1 MRLKLFEL
9 FATLSLDTKDFDKGV
24 KNAAKQGE
32 SLGATLQKKVG
43 AGTIA
48 MGNLI
53 AGAVQKVGDA
63 AWQMGKRAWSGVAE
77 LEQNLGGSEAVWG
90 EWADEIQATASH
102 AFSAMGLS
110 MSDYLAEANKMG
122 SLLKGSGYT
131 TAEAYQLTTDVMQ
144 RASDVASIM
153 GIDVASAMQAV
164 EGAAKGN
171 FTMMDNL
178 GVAINDTTLAN
189 YALEKGITKSTR
201 SMTTQEK
208 TALAFQLFMEK
219 TADYAG
225 NYAEENDTLA
235 GSFTTLSAAFDNF
248 LAGKGTVDEFV
259 DAVENAARVGLKT
272 LGEMVPRLA
281 TSIGIALQKAWPKAK
296 ALLAEW
302 AQIGFDKGA
311 ELIANIY
318 NGVTGGDVTPEE
330 VKQIF
335 SDIVAEVNRIAGN
348 VISFGKDAFQWIV
361 DNKEFV
367 IAAIGGI
374 GAGLLTF
381 KAIVDPVGTA
391 ISAIIAGLV
400 LLIANWEEV
409 KKAIDNAIKSFR
421 EFIGLSEHDS
431 PVAKGQTFGGQS
443 AKDAVDAWT
452 DSLLSG
458 NAESQTAA
466 WARVQGELGGAEMAA
481 SFSAAY
487 QEYLAA
493 NNLDFG
499 ARVPAEWFEG
509 AEADLQSGLDEMSLT
524 AQPGAKWA
532 SDARIALQAA
542 LSGMSLTAPVSVR
555 SYLNGPSLAEQ
566 AFSKISGAYG
576 HATGLDYVPY
586 NNYAARLHEGEAV
599 LTKAEATLWRRRYD
613 EVAASIDYDRLA
625 SVIASSLSGMSVQMD
640 GQAVGVLV
648 APTVSRQ
655 FGRQTLARKHTT
667 R

>member
-1 MRLKLFEL
+1 MKLFEL

-24 KNAAKQGE
+24 KGAAKQGE
-32 SLGATLQKKVG
+32 ALGATLKNKVG

-53 AGAVQKVGDA
+53 AGAVQMVGNA
-63 AWQMGKRAWSGVAE
+63 AVQMGKRAWSGVAE

-131 TAEAYQLTTDVMQ
+131 TAEAYQLTTDMMQ

-153 GIDVASAMQAV
+153 GIDVASAMQAI

-225 NYAEENDTLA
+225 NYAHENDTLA

-259 DAVENAARVGLKT
+259 GAVENAARVGFKT
-272 LGEMVPRLA
+272 LGEMVPRLWESSKQA
-281 TSIGIALQKAWPKAK
+281 IAKLLPKAK
-296 ALLAEW
+296 QALIDFWDNDAPE
-302 AQIGFDKGA
+302 IIKGGVNA
-311 ELIANIY
+311 VIDGVNAIFGTNIPKIEKIDMPT
-318 NGVTGGDVTPEE
+318 VEE
-330 VKQIF
+330 
-335 SDIVAEVNRIAGN
+335 
-348 VISFGKDAFQWIV
+348 
-361 DNKEFV
+361 
-367 IAAIGGI
+367 
-374 GAGLLTF
+374 
-381 KAIVDPVGTA
+381 
-391 ISAIIAGLV
+391 ISAIVKDWWDTGGRSAVESACNWVLNLFGVPSETASQVASTVGSWWNGCVSAVEGACKWGLKFFG
-400 LLIANWEEV
+400 V
-409 KKAIDNAIKSFR
+409 KPWTDDDTQKIRDWWIGVSETVEGAIDWVINAKPQDYAEFANYVKNEWFPNVLKS
-421 EFIGLSEHDS
+421 IGTLVIPIATTIMKPVTSAVESLSGLKEGTIEAGYQNLMDTAES
-431 PVAKGQTFGGQS
+431 LTDPN
-443 AKDAVDAWT
+443 AWNQYKNIP
-452 DSLLSG
+452 SLLDMFKKS
-458 NAESQTAA
+458 
-466 WARVQGELGGAEMAA
+466 
-481 SFSAAY
+481 
-487 QEYLAA
+487 
-493 NNLDFG
+493 
-499 ARVPAEWFEG
+499 
-509 AEADLQSGLDEMSLT
+509 
-524 AQPGAKWA
+524 
-532 SDARIALQAA
+532 
-542 LSGMSLTAPVSVR
+542 
-555 SYLNGPSLAEQ
+555 
-566 AFSKISGAYG
+566 

-599 LTKAEATLWRRRYD
+599 LTKAEATAWRRGD
-613 EVAASIDYDRLA
+613 GAASPAIDYDRLA
-625 SVIASSLSGMSVQMD
+625 GAIASAMAGTSVQMD

>member
-1 MRLKLFEL
+1 MKLFEL
-9 FATLSLDTKDFDKGV
+9 FATLSLDTKDFDNGV
-24 KNAAKQGE
+24 KSAAKQGE
-32 SLGATLQKKVG
+32 SLGATIKNKVG

-90 EWADEIQATASH
+90 EWADNIQATASH
-102 AFSAMGLS
+102 AFSTMGLS

-225 NYAEENDTLA
+225 NYAQENDTLA
-235 GSFTTLSAAFDNF
+235 GSFQTLSAAFDNF
-248 LAGKGTVDEFV
+248 LAGQGTVDEFV
-259 DAVENAARVGLKT
+259 DAVENAARVGFKT

-281 TSIGIALQKAWPKAK
+281 TSIGTALQKAWPKAK
-296 ALLAEW
+296 ALLGEW

-318 NGVTGGDVTPEE
+318 NGITGGDVTPEE

-348 VISFGKDAFQWIV
+348 VVSFGKDAFQWIV
-361 DNKEFV
+361 DNKDFV
-367 IAAIGGI
+367 LAAIVGI
-374 GAGLLTF
+374 GAGFLTF
-381 KAIVDPVGTA
+381 KAIVNPVGAA
-391 ISAIIAGLV
+391 ISAIVAGLV
-400 LLIANWEEV
+400 LLVANWEEV
-409 KKAIDNAIKSFR
+409 KAAIDNAIKSFR

-431 PVAKGQTFGGQS
+431 PVAQGQTFGGQS

-458 NAESQTAA
+458 DAERQTAA

-499 ARVPAEWFEG
+499 AKVPAEWFED
-509 AEADLQSGLDEMSLT
+509 AEADLQSGLDAMSLT
-524 AQPGAKWA
+524 AQPGAKWD
-532 SDARIALQAA
+532 SGARSTLQAA

-555 SYLNGPSLAEQ
+555 SYLSGPSLAEQ
-566 AFSKISGAYG
+566 ALAKISGAYG

-599 LTKAEATLWRRRYD
+599 LTKAEATAWRRGD
-613 EVAASIDYDRLA
+613 GAGSPAIDYDRLA
-625 SVIASSLSGMSVQMD
+625 GAIASAMAGTSVQMD

>member
-1 MRLKLFEL
+1 MKLFEL

-24 KNAAKQGE
+24 KSAARQGE
-32 SLGATLQKKVG
+32 SLGATLKNKVG

-131 TAEAYQLTTDVMQ
+131 TAEAYKLTTDAMQ
-144 RASDVASIM
+144 RAADVASIM
-153 GIDVASAMQAV
+153 GVDIPSAMQAI

-225 NYAEENDTLA
+225 NYAHENDTLA

-259 DAVENAARVGLKT
+259 GAVENAARVGFKT

-281 TSIGIALQKAWPKAK
+281 TSIGTALQKAWPKAK
-296 ALLAEW
+296 ALLGEW

-318 NGVTGGDVTPEE
+318 NGITGGDVTPEE
-330 VKQIF
+330 IKQIF

-348 VISFGKDAFQWIV
+348 VVSFGKDAFQWIV

-374 GAGLLTF
+374 GAGFLTF
-381 KAIVDPVGTA
+381 KAIVNPVGAA
-391 ISAIIAGLV
+391 ISAIVAGLV
-400 LLIANWEEV
+400 LLVANWEEV
-409 KKAIDNAIKSFR
+409 KAAIDNAIKSFR
-421 EFIGLSEHDS
+421 EFIGLSEHDR

-458 NAESQTAA
+458 DAERQTAA

-487 QEYLAA
+487 QEYIAA

-509 AEADLQSGLDEMSLT
+509 AEADLQSGLDDMSLT
-524 AQPGAKWA
+524 AQPGAKWD
-532 SDARIALQAA
+532 SGARSTLQAA

-555 SYLNGPSLAEQ
+555 SYLNGPSIAEQ
-566 AFSKISGAYG
+566 AFAKISGAYG

-599 LTKAEATLWRRRYD
+599 LTKAEATAWRRRYD

-625 SVIASSLSGMSVQMD
+625 SVIASSLAGMSVQMD

-655 FGRQTLARKHTT
+655 FGRQTLAHKHTT

>member
-24 KNAAKQGE
+24 KSAAKQGE
-32 SLGATLQKKVG
+32 SLGATIKNKVG

-131 TAEAYQLTTDVMQ
+131 TAEAYQMTTDVMQ

-153 GIDVASAMQAV
+153 GIDVASAMQAI

-219 TADYAG
+219 TAGYAG
-225 NYAEENDTLA
+225 NYAQENDTLA

-248 LAGKGTVDEFV
+248 LAGQGTVDEFV
-259 DAVENAARVGLKT
+259 DAVENAARVGFKT
-272 LGEMVPRLA
+272 LGEMVPRLWESGRQA
-281 TSIGIALQKAWPKAK
+281 IAKLLPKAK
-296 ALLAEW
+296 QALIDFWDNDAPE
-302 AQIGFDKGA
+302 IIKGGVNA
-311 ELIANIY
+311 VIDGVNAIFGTNIPKIEKIDMPT
-318 NGVTGGDVTPEE
+318 VEE
-330 VKQIF
+330 
-335 SDIVAEVNRIAGN
+335 
-348 VISFGKDAFQWIV
+348 
-361 DNKEFV
+361 
-367 IAAIGGI
+367 
-374 GAGLLTF
+374 
-381 KAIVDPVGTA
+381 
-391 ISAIIAGLV
+391 ISAIVTDWWDTGGRSAVESACTWVLNLFGVPSETASQVANTVGSWWSGCVSAVEGACKWGLKFFG
-400 LLIANWEEV
+400 V
-409 KKAIDNAIKSFR
+409 KPWTDDDTQKIRDWWIGVSETVEGAIDWVIKAEPQDYAEFANYVKNEWFPNVLKSIGTLVIPIATTIMKPVTSAVESLSGLEEGTIEAGYQTMMDTAESLTDPNAWNQYKNI
-421 EFIGLSEHDS
+421 
-431 PVAKGQTFGGQS
+431 P
-443 AKDAVDAWT
+443 
-452 DSLLSG
+452 SLLDMFKKS
-458 NAESQTAA
+458 
-466 WARVQGELGGAEMAA
+466 
-481 SFSAAY
+481 
-487 QEYLAA
+487 
-493 NNLDFG
+493 
-499 ARVPAEWFEG
+499 
-509 AEADLQSGLDEMSLT
+509 
-524 AQPGAKWA
+524 
-532 SDARIALQAA
+532 
-542 LSGMSLTAPVSVR
+542 
-555 SYLNGPSLAEQ
+555 
-566 AFSKISGAYG
+566 

-599 LTKAEATLWRRRYD
+599 LTKAEATAWRRGD
-613 EVAASIDYDRLA
+613 GATSPAIDYDRLA
-625 SVIASSLSGMSVQMD
+625 GAIASAMAGTSVQMD

-655 FGRQTLARKHTT
+655 FGRQTLAHKHTT

>member
-1 MRLKLFEL
+1 MKLFEL

-24 KNAAKQGE
+24 KGAAKQGE
-32 SLGATLQKKVG
+32 SLGATLKNKVG

-63 AWQMGKRAWSGVAE
+63 AWQMGKRAWQGVAD

-102 AFSAMGLS
+102 AFSSMGLS

-225 NYAEENDTLA
+225 NYAHENDTLA

-248 LAGKGTVDEFV
+248 LAGQGTVDEFV
-259 DAVENAARVGLKT
+259 GAVENAARVGFKT

-281 TSIGIALQKAWPKAK
+281 TSIGTALQKAWPKAK
-296 ALLAEW
+296 ALLGEW
-302 AQIGFDKGA
+302 AQIGLDKGA

-318 NGVTGGDVTPEE
+318 NGITGGDVTPEE

-335 SDIVAEVNRIAGN
+335 SDIVSEVNRIAGN

-361 DNKEFV
+361 DNKDFV
-367 IAAIGGI
+367 VAAIAGI
-374 GAGLLTF
+374 GAGFLTF

-391 ISAIIAGLV
+391 ISAVIAGLV
-400 LLIANWEEV
+400 LLVANWEEV
-409 KKAIDNAIKSFR
+409 KTAIDNAIKAFR

-431 PVAKGQTFGGQS
+431 PVAQGQTFGGQS

-452 DSLLSG
+452 DSMLSG
-458 NAESQTAA
+458 DAERQTAA

-493 NNLDFG
+493 NDLDFG
-499 ARVPAEWFEG
+499 ARVPAEWFDG
-509 AEADLQSGLDEMSLT
+509 AEDDLQAGLDEMSLT
-524 AQPGAKWA
+524 AKPGAKWD
-532 SDARIALQAA
+532 SDARSTLQAS

-566 AFSKISGAYG
+566 AFAKIRGAYG

-599 LTKAEATLWRRRYD
+599 LTKAEATAWRRGD
-613 EVAASIDYDRLA
+613 GSAFPAIDYDRLA
-625 SVIASSLSGMSVQMD
+625 GAIASAMAGTSVQMD

>member
-1 MRLKLFEL
+1 MKLFEL

-24 KNAAKQGE
+24 KSAAKHGE
-32 SLGATLQKKVG
+32 SLGATLKNKVG
-43 AGTIA
+43 AGTVA

-63 AWQMGKRAWSGVAE
+63 AWQMGKRAWQGVAE

-90 EWADEIQATASH
+90 EWADEIQAKASH
-102 AFSAMGLS
+102 AFETAGLS

-131 TAEAYQLTTDVMQ
+131 TAEAYQMTTDVMQ

-225 NYAEENDTLA
+225 NYAQENDTLA
-235 GSFTTLSAAFDNF
+235 GSFQTLSAAFDNF
-248 LAGKGTVDEFV
+248 LAGQGTVDEFV
-259 DAVENAARVGLKT
+259 DAVENAARVGFKALS
-272 LGEMVPRLA
+272 EIVPRLA
-281 TSIGIALQKAWPKAK
+281 TSIGTALQKAWPRAK
-296 ALLAEW
+296 ELLGEW
-302 AQIGFDKGA
+302 AQIGLDKGA

-318 NGVTGGDVTPEE
+318 NGITGGDVTPEE

-361 DNKEFV
+361 DNKDFV
-367 IAAIGGI
+367 LAAIGGI

-421 EFIGLSEHDS
+421 EFIGLFEYDG

-458 NAESQTAA
+458 NAETQTAA

-524 AQPGAKWA
+524 AQPGAKWD
-532 SDARIALQAA
+532 SDVRGTLQAA
-542 LSGMSLTAPVSVR
+542 LSGMSLTAPVGIK
-555 SYLNGPSLAEQ
+555 SYLSGPSLAEQ
-566 AFSKISGAYG
+566 AFAKISGAYG

-599 LTKAEATLWRRRYD
+599 LTKAEATAWRRGD
-613 EVAASIDYDRLA
+613 GAASPAIDYERLA
-625 SVIASSLSGMSVQMD
+625 GAIASAMAGTSVQMD

>member
-1 MRLKLFEL
+1 MKLFEL

-24 KNAAKQGE
+24 KSAAKQGE
-32 SLGATLQKKVG
+32 SLGATIKSKVG

-102 AFSAMGLS
+102 AFSSMGLS

-131 TAEAYQLTTDVMQ
+131 TAEAYKMTTDVMQ
-144 RASDVASIM
+144 RAADVASIM
-153 GIDVASAMQAV
+153 GIEIPSAMQAI

-225 NYAEENDTLA
+225 NYAHENDTLA

-248 LAGKGTVDEFV
+248 LAGKSGSIDRFV
-259 DAVENAARVGLKT
+259 GAVENAARVGFKA
-272 LGEMVPRLA
+272 LGEMVPRLWESSKQA
-281 TSIGIALQKAWPKAK
+281 ISKLLPKAK
-296 ALLAEW
+296 QALIDFWDNDAPE
-302 AQIGFDKGA
+302 IIKGGVNA
-311 ELIANIY
+311 VIDGVNAIFGTNIPKIEKIDMPT
-318 NGVTGGDVTPEE
+318 VEE
-330 VKQIF
+330 
-335 SDIVAEVNRIAGN
+335 
-348 VISFGKDAFQWIV
+348 
-361 DNKEFV
+361 
-367 IAAIGGI
+367 
-374 GAGLLTF
+374 
-381 KAIVDPVGTA
+381 
-391 ISAIIAGLV
+391 ISAIVTDWWDTGGRSAVESACNWVLNLFGVPSETASQIASTVGSWWSGCVSAVEGACKWGLKFFG
-400 LLIANWEEV
+400 V
-409 KKAIDNAIKSFR
+409 KPWTDDDTQKIRDWWIGVSETVEGAIDWVIKAEPQDYAEFANYVKNEWFPNVLKSIGTLVIPIATTIMKPVTSAVESLSGLKEGTIEAGYQNLMDTAESLTDPNAWNQYKNI
-421 EFIGLSEHDS
+421 
-431 PVAKGQTFGGQS
+431 P
-443 AKDAVDAWT
+443 
-452 DSLLSG
+452 SLLDMFKKS
-458 NAESQTAA
+458 
-466 WARVQGELGGAEMAA
+466 
-481 SFSAAY
+481 
-487 QEYLAA
+487 
-493 NNLDFG
+493 
-499 ARVPAEWFEG
+499 
-509 AEADLQSGLDEMSLT
+509 
-524 AQPGAKWA
+524 
-532 SDARIALQAA
+532 
-542 LSGMSLTAPVSVR
+542 
-555 SYLNGPSLAEQ
+555 
-566 AFSKISGAYG
+566 

-599 LTKAEATLWRRRYD
+599 LTKAEATAWRRGD
-613 EVAASIDYDRLA
+613 VAASHAIDYDRLA
-625 SVIASSLSGMSVQMD
+625 GAIASAMAGTSVQID

-655 FGRQTLARKHTT
+655 FGRQTLAHKHTT

>member
-1 MRLKLFEL
+1 MKLFEL

-24 KNAAKQGE
+24 KSAAKQGE
-32 SLGATLQKKVG
+32 ALGATLQKKVG

-131 TAEAYQLTTDVMQ
+131 TAEAYQMTTDVMQ

-248 LAGKGTVDEFV
+248 LAGKSGSIDGFV
-259 DAVENAARVGLKT
+259 GAVENAARVGFKT
-272 LGEMVPRLA
+272 LGEMVPRLWESSKQA
-281 TSIGIALQKAWPKAK
+281 ISKLLPKAK
-296 ALLAEW
+296 QALIDFWDNDAPEIIKGGANAVIDGINAIFGTNIPKIEKIDMPTVEEISSIVKDWWDTDGRSAVESACNWVLNLFGVPSETASQVASTVGSWWSGCVSAVEGACKW
-302 AQIGFDKGA
+302 GLKFFGVKPWTDDDTQKIRDWWIGVSETVEG
-311 ELIANIY
+311 
-318 NGVTGGDVTPEE
+318 
-330 VKQIF
+330 
-335 SDIVAEVNRIAGN
+335 
-348 VISFGKDAFQWIV
+348 
-361 DNKEFV
+361 
-367 IAAIGGI
+367 
-374 GAGLLTF
+374 
-381 KAIVDPVGTA
+381 
-391 ISAIIAGLV
+391 
-400 LLIANWEEV
+400 
-409 KKAIDNAIKSFR
+409 AIDWVIKAEPQDYAEFANYVKNEWFPNVLKSIGTLVIPIATTIMKPVTSAVESLSGLKEGTIEAGYQNLMDTAESLTDPNAWNQYKNI
-421 EFIGLSEHDS
+421 
-431 PVAKGQTFGGQS
+431 P
-443 AKDAVDAWT
+443 
-452 DSLLSG
+452 SLLDMFKKS
-458 NAESQTAA
+458 
-466 WARVQGELGGAEMAA
+466 
-481 SFSAAY
+481 
-487 QEYLAA
+487 
-493 NNLDFG
+493 
-499 ARVPAEWFEG
+499 
-509 AEADLQSGLDEMSLT
+509 
-524 AQPGAKWA
+524 
-532 SDARIALQAA
+532 
-542 LSGMSLTAPVSVR
+542 
-555 SYLNGPSLAEQ
+555 
-566 AFSKISGAYG
+566 

-599 LTKAEATLWRRRYD
+599 LTKAEATAWRRGD
-613 EVAASIDYDRLA
+613 GAASPAIDYDRLA
-625 SVIASSLSGMSVQMD
+625 GAIASAMAGTSVQMD

-655 FGRQTLARKHTT
+655 FGRQTLAHKHTS

>member
-1 MRLKLFEL
+1 MKLFEL

-24 KNAAKQGE
+24 KGAAKQGE
-32 SLGATLQKKVG
+32 SLGATLKNKVG

-53 AGAVQKVGDA
+53 AGAVQMVGNA
-63 AWQMGKRAWSGVAE
+63 AVQMGKKAWQGVAE

-153 GIDVASAMQAV
+153 GIDVASAMQAI

-208 TALAFQLFMEK
+208 TALAFQLFMER

-225 NYAEENDTLA
+225 NYAKENDTLS
-235 GSFTTLSAAFDNF
+235 GSFTTLSASFDNF

-259 DAVENAARVGLKT
+259 DAVENAARVGFKA

-281 TSIGIALQKAWPKAK
+281 TSIGTALQKAWPKAK
-296 ALLAEW
+296 ALLGEW

-318 NGVTGGDVTPEE
+318 NGITGGDVTPEE

-348 VISFGKDAFQWIV
+348 VVSFGKDAFQWIV
-361 DNKEFV
+361 DNKDFV
-367 IAAIGGI
+367 LAAIGGI
-374 GAGLLTF
+374 GAGFLTF
-381 KAIVDPVGTA
+381 KAIVNPVGAA
-391 ISAIIAGLV
+391 ISAIVAGLV
-400 LLIANWEEV
+400 LLVDNWEEV
-409 KKAIDNAIKSFR
+409 KAAIDNAIKSFR

-431 PVAKGQTFGGQS
+431 PVAQGQTFGGQS

-458 NAESQTAA
+458 DAERQTEA
-466 WARVQGELGGAEMAA
+466 WARVQGELGGSEMAA

-493 NNLDFG
+493 NDLDFG

-524 AQPGAKWA
+524 AQPGAKWD
-532 SDARIALQAA
+532 SGARSTLQSA
-542 LSGMSLTAPVSVR
+542 LSSMSLTAPVSVR
-555 SYLNGPSLAEQ
+555 SYLNGSSLAEQ
-566 AFSKISGAYG
+566 AFAKISGAYG

-599 LTKAEATLWRRRYD
+599 LTKAEATAWRRGD
-613 EVAASIDYDRLA
+613 GAASPAIDYDRLA
-625 SVIASSLSGMSVQMD
+625 GAIASAMAGTSVQMD

>member
-1 MRLKLFEL
+1 MKLFEL

-24 KNAAKQGE
+24 KSAARQGE
-32 SLGATLQKKVG
+32 SLGATLKNKVG

-189 YALEKGITKSTR
+189 YALEKGIAKSTR

-219 TADYAG
+219 TAGYAG
-225 NYAEENDTLA
+225 NYAQENDTLA

-259 DAVENAARVGLKT
+259 GAVENAARVGLKT

-281 TSIGIALQKAWPKAK
+281 TSIGIALKKAWPKAK
-296 ALLAEW
+296 ALLSEW

-318 NGVTGGDVTPEE
+318 NGITGGDVTPEE
-330 VKQIF
+330 IKQIF

-348 VISFGKDAFQWIV
+348 VVSFGKDAFQWIV

-374 GAGLLTF
+374 AAGFLTF

-391 ISAIIAGLV
+391 ISAVIAGLV
-400 LLIANWEEV
+400 LLVANWEEV
-409 KKAIDNAIKSFR
+409 KAAIDNAIKSFR

-431 PVAKGQTFGGQS
+431 PVAQGQTFGGQS
-443 AKDAVDAWT
+443 AKEAVDAWT

-509 AEADLQSGLDEMSLT
+509 AEADLQSGLDDMSLT
-524 AQPGAKWA
+524 AQPGAKWD
-532 SDARIALQAA
+532 SGARSTLQAA

-566 AFSKISGAYG
+566 AFAKISGAYG

-599 LTKAEATLWRRRYD
+599 LTKAEATAWRRGD
-613 EVAASIDYDRLA
+613 GAASPAIDYDRLA
-625 SVIASSLSGMSVQMD
+625 GAIASAMAGTSVQMD

-655 FGRQTLARKHTT
+655 FGRQTLAHKHTT

>member
-24 KNAAKQGE
+24 KGAAKQGE

-102 AFSAMGLS
+102 AFETAGLS

-144 RASDVASIM
+144 RAADVASIM
-153 GIDVASAMQAV
+153 GIEIPSAMQAI

-225 NYAEENDTLA
+225 NYAHENDTLA

-248 LAGKGTVDEFV
+248 LAGKSGSIDRFV
-259 DAVENAARVGLKT
+259 GAVENAARVGFKT
-272 LGEMVPRLA
+272 LGEMVPRLWESSKQA
-281 TSIGIALQKAWPKAK
+281 IAKLLPKAK
-296 ALLAEW
+296 QALIDFWDNDAPEIIKGGVN
-302 AQIGFDKGA
+302 AVIDGVNAIFGTNIPKIDKIEMPTVEEISA
-311 ELIANIY
+311 TVKAWWD
-318 NGVTGGDVTPEE
+318 TGGRSAVESACNWVLNLFGVPSETASQVASTVGSWWSGCVSAVEGACKWGLKFFG
-330 VKQIF
+330 VKPWTDDDTQKIR
-335 SDIVAEVNRIAGN
+335 DW
-348 VISFGKDAFQWIV
+348 WIGV
-361 DNKEFV
+361 SETV
-367 IAAIGGI
+367 EG
-374 GAGLLTF
+374 
-381 KAIVDPVGTA
+381 
-391 ISAIIAGLV
+391 
-400 LLIANWEEV
+400 
-409 KKAIDNAIKSFR
+409 AIDWVIKAEPQDYAEFANYVKNEWFPNVLKSIGTLVIPIATTIMKPVTSAVESLSGLKEGTIEAGYQNLMDTAESLTDPNAWNQYKNI
-421 EFIGLSEHDS
+421 
-431 PVAKGQTFGGQS
+431 P
-443 AKDAVDAWT
+443 
-452 DSLLSG
+452 SLLDMFKKS
-458 NAESQTAA
+458 
-466 WARVQGELGGAEMAA
+466 
-481 SFSAAY
+481 
-487 QEYLAA
+487 
-493 NNLDFG
+493 
-499 ARVPAEWFEG
+499 
-509 AEADLQSGLDEMSLT
+509 
-524 AQPGAKWA
+524 
-532 SDARIALQAA
+532 
-542 LSGMSLTAPVSVR
+542 
-555 SYLNGPSLAEQ
+555 
-566 AFSKISGAYG
+566 

-599 LTKAEATLWRRRYD
+599 LTKAEATAWRRGD
-613 EVAASIDYDRLA
+613 GAASPAIEYDRLA
-625 SVIASSLSGMSVQMD
+625 GAIASAMAGTSVQMD

>member
-1 MRLKLFEL
+1 MKLFEL

-24 KNAAKQGE
+24 KGAAKQGE
-32 SLGATLQKKVG
+32 SLGATLKNKVG

-53 AGAVQKVGDA
+53 AGAVQMVGNA
-63 AWQMGKRAWSGVAE
+63 AVQMGKKAWNSVAE

-153 GIDVASAMQAV
+153 GIDVASAMQAI

-225 NYAEENDTLA
+225 NYAQENDTLA
-235 GSFTTLSAAFDNF
+235 GSFQTLSAAFDNF
-248 LAGKGTVDEFV
+248 LAGQGTVDEFV
-259 DAVENAARVGLKT
+259 DAVENAAKVGFKALS
-272 LGEMVPRLA
+272 EIVPRLV
-281 TSIGIALQKAWPKAK
+281 TSIGTALQKAWPKAK
-296 ALLAEW
+296 VLLGEW
-302 AQIGFDKGA
+302 AQIGLDKGA

-318 NGVTGGDVTPEE
+318 NGITGGDVTPEE
-330 VKQIF
+330 VKKVF
-335 SDIVAEVNRIAGN
+335 SDLVAEVNRVIGN
-348 VISFGKDAFQWIV
+348 VISFGKDTFQWIV

-367 IAAIGGI
+367 VAAIAGI

-381 KAIVDPVGTA
+381 KLIVDPVGTA
-391 ISAIIAGLV
+391 IGLIV
-400 LLIANWEEV
+400 SGLILLITNWEEV
-409 KKAIDNAIKSFR
+409 KKAIDAAIKSFR
-421 EFIGLSEHDS
+421 EFIGLAEHDS
-431 PVAKGQTFGGQS
+431 PVSQGQTFGGKS
-443 AKDAVDAWT
+443 AKEAVDAWT

-458 NAESQTAA
+458 DAEKQTAA
-466 WARVQGELGGAEMAA
+466 WARVQGELGGEEMAS
-481 SFSAAY
+481 SFSMAY

-509 AEADLQSGLDEMSLT
+509 AEEDLQTGLDDMSLT
-524 AQPGAKWA
+524 AQPGAKWN
-532 SDARIALQAA
+532 SDARTALQTS
-542 LSGMSLTAPVSVR
+542 LSSMGLSAPVSLR
-555 SYLNGPSLAEQ
+555 SYMDGPSLAER
-566 AFSKISGAYG
+566 AFAEVSGAYG

-599 LTKAEATLWRRRYD
+599 LTKAEATAWRRGD
-613 EVAASIDYDRLA
+613 GSASPAIDYDRLA
-625 SVIASSLSGMSVQMD
+625 GAIASAMAGTSVQMD

>member
-1 MRLKLFEL
+1 MKLFEL

-24 KNAAKQGE
+24 KSAAKQGE
-32 SLGATLQKKVG
+32 SLGATLKNKVG

-102 AFSAMGLS
+102 AFSSMGLS

-153 GIDVASAMQAV
+153 GIDVASAMQAI

-208 TALAFQLFMEK
+208 TALAFQLFMER

-225 NYAEENDTLA
+225 NYAHENDTLA

-259 DAVENAARVGLKT
+259 GAVENAARVGFKA
-272 LGEMVPRLA
+272 LGEMVTRLWESSKQA
-281 TSIGIALQKAWPKAK
+281 ISKLLPKAK
-296 ALLAEW
+296 QALIDFWDNDAPE
-302 AQIGFDKGA
+302 IIKGGVNA
-311 ELIANIY
+311 VIDGVNAIFGTNIPKIEKIDMPT
-318 NGVTGGDVTPEE
+318 VEE
-330 VKQIF
+330 
-335 SDIVAEVNRIAGN
+335 
-348 VISFGKDAFQWIV
+348 
-361 DNKEFV
+361 
-367 IAAIGGI
+367 
-374 GAGLLTF
+374 
-381 KAIVDPVGTA
+381 
-391 ISAIIAGLV
+391 ISAIVTDWWDTGGRSAVESACNWVLNLFGVPSETASQVASTVGSWWSGCVSAVEGACKWGLKFFG
-400 LLIANWEEV
+400 V
-409 KKAIDNAIKSFR
+409 KPWTDDDTQKIRDWWIGVSETVEGAIDWVIKAEPQDYAEFANYVKNEWFPNVLKSIGTLVIPIATTIMKPVTSAVESLSGLKEGTIEAGYQNLMDTAESLTDPNAWNQYKNI
-421 EFIGLSEHDS
+421 
-431 PVAKGQTFGGQS
+431 P
-443 AKDAVDAWT
+443 
-452 DSLLSG
+452 SLLDMFKKS
-458 NAESQTAA
+458 
-466 WARVQGELGGAEMAA
+466 
-481 SFSAAY
+481 
-487 QEYLAA
+487 
-493 NNLDFG
+493 
-499 ARVPAEWFEG
+499 
-509 AEADLQSGLDEMSLT
+509 
-524 AQPGAKWA
+524 
-532 SDARIALQAA
+532 
-542 LSGMSLTAPVSVR
+542 
-555 SYLNGPSLAEQ
+555 
-566 AFSKISGAYG
+566 

-599 LTKAEATLWRRRYD
+599 LTKAEATAWRRGD
-613 EVAASIDYDRLA
+613 GAASPAIDYDRLA
-625 SVIASSLSGMSVQMD
+625 GAIASAMAGTSVQMD

-655 FGRQTLARKHTT
+655 FGRQTLAHKHTT

>member
-1 MRLKLFEL
+1 MKLFEL

-24 KNAAKQGE
+24 KGAAKQGE
-32 SLGATLQKKVG
+32 SLGATLKSKVG

-63 AWQMGKRAWSGVAE
+63 ALQMGKRAWQGVAE

-225 NYAEENDTLA
+225 NYAQENDTLA

-248 LAGKGTVDEFV
+248 LAGQGTVDEFV
-259 DAVENAARVGLKT
+259 DAVENAARVGFKT
-272 LGEMVPRLA
+272 LGEMVPRLWESSKQA
-281 TSIGIALQKAWPKAK
+281 IAKLLPKAK
-296 ALLAEW
+296 QALIDFWDNDAPEVIKGGANTIIDGVNAILGTN
-302 AQIGFDKGA
+302 IPHIDKI
-311 ELIANIY
+311 EMPTVEEISST
-318 NGVTGGDVTPEE
+318 VKDWWDTGGRSAVESACTWVLSLFGVPTETASQVASTVGSWWSGCVSAVE
-330 VKQIF
+330 GACEWSLKFFGVKPWTDDDTQKIRDWWTGV
-335 SDIVAEVNRIAGN
+335 SETVEGAIDWVINAKPQDYAEFANYVKNDWFPNLLKSIGN
-348 VISFGKDAFQWIV
+348 LVIPISFSIMKPVTRAVESLSGLEEGTI
-361 DNKEFV
+361 E
-367 IAAIGGI
+367 
-374 GAGLLTF
+374 AGYQTMMDTAESLT
-381 KAIVDPVGTA
+381 DP
-391 ISAIIAGLV
+391 
-400 LLIANWEEV
+400 
-409 KKAIDNAIKSFR
+409 NAWNQYKNI
-421 EFIGLSEHDS
+421 
-431 PVAKGQTFGGQS
+431 P
-443 AKDAVDAWT
+443 
-452 DSLLSG
+452 SLLDMFKKS
-458 NAESQTAA
+458 
-466 WARVQGELGGAEMAA
+466 
-481 SFSAAY
+481 
-487 QEYLAA
+487 
-493 NNLDFG
+493 
-499 ARVPAEWFEG
+499 
-509 AEADLQSGLDEMSLT
+509 
-524 AQPGAKWA
+524 
-532 SDARIALQAA
+532 
-542 LSGMSLTAPVSVR
+542 
-555 SYLNGPSLAEQ
+555 
-566 AFSKISGAYG
+566 

-599 LTKAEATLWRRRYD
+599 LTKAEATAWRRGD
-613 EVAASIDYDRLA
+613 GAGFPAIDYDRLA
-625 SVIASSLSGMSVQMD
+625 GAIASAMAGTSVQMD

>member
-1 MRLKLFEL
+1 MKLFEL

-24 KNAAKQGE
+24 KGAAKQGE
-32 SLGATLQKKVG
+32 ALGATLKSKVG
-43 AGTIA
+43 AGTVA

-53 AGAVQKVGDA
+53 ASAVQMVGNA
-63 AWQMGKRAWSGVAE
+63 AIQMGKKAWNSVAE

-102 AFSAMGLS
+102 AFSSMGLS

-225 NYAEENDTLA
+225 NYAQENDTLA
-235 GSFTTLSAAFDNF
+235 GSFQTLSAAFDNF
-248 LAGKGTVDEFV
+248 LAGQGTVDEFV
-259 DAVENAARVGLKT
+259 DAVENAAKVGFKA
-272 LGEMVPRLA
+272 LGEIVPRLV
-281 TSIGIALQKAWPKAK
+281 TSIGTALQKAWPKAK
-296 ALLAEW
+296 VLLGEW
-302 AQIGFDKGA
+302 AQIGLDKGA

-318 NGVTGGDVTPEE
+318 NGITGGDVTPEE

-348 VISFGKDAFQWIV
+348 VVSFGKDAFQWIV

-374 GAGLLTF
+374 GAGFLTF

-391 ISAIIAGLV
+391 ISAVIAGLV
-400 LLIANWEEV
+400 LLVANWEEV
-409 KKAIDNAIKSFR
+409 KAAIDNAIKSFR

-431 PVAKGQTFGGQS
+431 PVAQGQTFGGQS

-458 NAESQTAA
+458 DAEKQTAA
-466 WARVQGELGGAEMAA
+466 WARVQGELGGEEMAS
-481 SFSAAY
+481 SFSMAY

-509 AEADLQSGLDEMSLT
+509 AEEDLQAGLDDMSLT
-524 AQPGAKWA
+524 AQPGAKWN
-532 SDARIALQAA
+532 SDARTALQTS
-542 LSGMSLTAPVSVR
+542 LSSMGLSAPVSLR
-555 SYLNGPSLAEQ
+555 SYMDGPSLAER
-566 AFSKISGAYG
+566 AFAEVSGAYG

-599 LTKAEATLWRRRYD
+599 LTKAEATAWRRGD
-613 EVAASIDYDRLA
+613 GAGSPAIDYDRLA
-625 SVIASSLSGMSVQMD
+625 GAIASAMAGTSVQMD

>member
-1 MRLKLFEL
+1 MKLFEL

-24 KNAAKQGE
+24 KGAAKQGE

-102 AFSAMGLS
+102 AFSSMGLS

-225 NYAEENDTLA
+225 NYAHENDTLA

-248 LAGKGTVDEFV
+248 LAGQGTVDEFV
-259 DAVENAARVGLKT
+259 DAVENAARVGFKA
-272 LGEMVPRLA
+272 LGEMVPRLWESSKQA
-281 TSIGIALQKAWPKAK
+281 ISKLLPKAK
-296 ALLAEW
+296 QALIDFWDNDAPE
-302 AQIGFDKGA
+302 IIKGG
-311 ELIANIY
+311 ANAVID
-318 NGVTGGDVTPEE
+318 GVNAIFGTNIPKIEKIDMPTVEE
-330 VKQIF
+330 
-335 SDIVAEVNRIAGN
+335 
-348 VISFGKDAFQWIV
+348 
-361 DNKEFV
+361 
-367 IAAIGGI
+367 
-374 GAGLLTF
+374 
-381 KAIVDPVGTA
+381 
-391 ISAIIAGLV
+391 ISAIVKDWWDTGGRSAVESACNWVLNLFGVPSETASQVASTVGSWWSGCVSAVEGACKWGLKFFG
-400 LLIANWEEV
+400 V
-409 KKAIDNAIKSFR
+409 KPWTDDDTQKIRDWWIGVSETVEGAIDWVIKAEPQDYAEFANYVKNEWFPNVLKSIGTLVIPIATTIMKPVTSAVESLSGLKEGTIDAGYQNLMDTAESLTDPNAWNQYKNI
-421 EFIGLSEHDS
+421 
-431 PVAKGQTFGGQS
+431 P
-443 AKDAVDAWT
+443 
-452 DSLLSG
+452 SLLDMFKKS
-458 NAESQTAA
+458 
-466 WARVQGELGGAEMAA
+466 
-481 SFSAAY
+481 
-487 QEYLAA
+487 
-493 NNLDFG
+493 
-499 ARVPAEWFEG
+499 
-509 AEADLQSGLDEMSLT
+509 
-524 AQPGAKWA
+524 
-532 SDARIALQAA
+532 
-542 LSGMSLTAPVSVR
+542 
-555 SYLNGPSLAEQ
+555 
-566 AFSKISGAYG
+566 

-599 LTKAEATLWRRRYD
+599 LTKAEATAWRRGD
-613 EVAASIDYDRLA
+613 GAASPAIDYDRLA
-625 SVIASSLSGMSVQMD
+625 GAIASAMAGTSVQMD

-648 APTVSRQ
+648 APTVSRA

>member
-1 MRLKLFEL
+1 MKLFEL

-24 KNAAKQGE
+24 KSASKQGE
-32 SLGATLQKKVG
+32 SLGATIKNKVG

-131 TAEAYQLTTDVMQ
+131 TAEAYKLTTDVMQ

-219 TADYAG
+219 TAGYAG
-225 NYAEENDTLA
+225 NYAHENDTLA
-235 GSFTTLSAAFDNF
+235 GSFQTLSAAFDNF
-248 LAGKGTVDEFV
+248 LAGQGTVDEFV
-259 DAVENAARVGLKT
+259 DAVENAARVGFKT
-272 LGEMVPRLA
+272 LGEMVPRLWESSRQA
-281 TSIGIALQKAWPKAK
+281 IAKLLPKAK
-296 ALLAEW
+296 QALIDFWDNDAPE
-302 AQIGFDKGA
+302 IIKGG
-311 ELIANIY
+311 ANAVID
-318 NGVTGGDVTPEE
+318 GVNAIFGTNIPKIEKIDMPTVEE
-330 VKQIF
+330 
-335 SDIVAEVNRIAGN
+335 
-348 VISFGKDAFQWIV
+348 
-361 DNKEFV
+361 
-367 IAAIGGI
+367 
-374 GAGLLTF
+374 
-381 KAIVDPVGTA
+381 
-391 ISAIIAGLV
+391 ISAIVKDWWDTGGRSAVESACNWVLNLFGVPSETASQVASTVGSWWSGCVSAVEGACKWGLKFFG
-400 LLIANWEEV
+400 V
-409 KKAIDNAIKSFR
+409 KPWTDDDTQKIRDWWIGVSETVEGAIDWVIKAEPQDYAEFANYVKNEWFPNVLKSIGTLVIPIATTIMKPVTSAVESLSGLKEGTIEAGYQNLMDTAESLTDPNAWNQYKNI
-421 EFIGLSEHDS
+421 
-431 PVAKGQTFGGQS
+431 P
-443 AKDAVDAWT
+443 
-452 DSLLSG
+452 SLLDMFKKS
-458 NAESQTAA
+458 
-466 WARVQGELGGAEMAA
+466 
-481 SFSAAY
+481 
-487 QEYLAA
+487 
-493 NNLDFG
+493 
-499 ARVPAEWFEG
+499 
-509 AEADLQSGLDEMSLT
+509 
-524 AQPGAKWA
+524 
-532 SDARIALQAA
+532 
-542 LSGMSLTAPVSVR
+542 
-555 SYLNGPSLAEQ
+555 
-566 AFSKISGAYG
+566 

-586 NNYAARLHEGEAV
+586 NNYATRLHEGEAV
-599 LTKAEATLWRRRYD
+599 LTKAEASLWRSGGQ
-613 EVAASIDYDRLA
+613 VQSPSIDYDRMA
-625 SVIASSLSGMSVQMD
+625 GAIASALAGTSVQMD

-648 APTVSRQ
+648 APTVSRA
-655 FGRQTLARKHTT
+655 FGRQTLARQHTT

>member
-1 MRLKLFEL
+1 MKLFEL

-24 KNAAKQGE
+24 KGAAKQGE
-32 SLGATLQKKVG
+32 SLGATLKNKVG

-63 AWQMGKRAWSGVAE
+63 AWQMGKRAWQGVAE

-102 AFSAMGLS
+102 AFSSMGLS

-131 TAEAYQLTTDVMQ
+131 TAEAYKLTTDVMQ

-153 GIDVASAMQAV
+153 GIDVASAMQAI

-225 NYAEENDTLA
+225 NYAHENDTLA
-235 GSFTTLSAAFDNF
+235 GSFQTLSAAFDNF
-248 LAGKGTVDEFV
+248 LAGQGTVDEFV
-259 DAVENAARVGLKT
+259 DAVENAARVGFKT

-281 TSIGIALQKAWPKAK
+281 TSIGTALQKAWPKAK
-296 ALLAEW
+296 ALLGEW

-318 NGVTGGDVTPEE
+318 NGITGGDVTPED

-335 SDIVAEVNRIAGN
+335 SDIVSEVNRIAGN

-361 DNKEFV
+361 DNKDFV
-367 IAAIGGI
+367 LAAITGI
-374 GAGLLTF
+374 GAGFLTF

-391 ISAIIAGLV
+391 ISAVIAGLV
-400 LLIANWEEV
+400 LLVANWEEV
-409 KKAIDNAIKSFR
+409 KTAIDNAIKSFR

-431 PVAKGQTFGGQS
+431 PVAQGQTFGGQS
-443 AKDAVDAWT
+443 AKEAVDAWT

-458 NAESQTAA
+458 DAERQTAA

-499 ARVPAEWFEG
+499 AKVPAEWFEG
-509 AEADLQSGLDEMSLT
+509 AESDLQSGLDAMSLT
-524 AQPGAKWA
+524 AKPGAKWD
-532 SDARIALQAA
+532 SDARSTLQAS

-566 AFSKISGAYG
+566 AFANISGAYG

-599 LTKAEATLWRRRYD
+599 LTKAEATAWRRGD
-613 EVAASIDYDRLA
+613 GAASPAIDYDRLA
-625 SVIASSLSGMSVQMD
+625 VAIASAMAGTSVQMD

>member
-1 MRLKLFEL
+1 MKLFEL

-24 KNAAKQGE
+24 KGAAKQGE
-32 SLGATLQKKVG
+32 SLGATLKNKVG
-43 AGTIA
+43 AGTVA

-53 AGAVQKVGDA
+53 ASAVQMVGNA
-63 AWQMGKRAWSGVAE
+63 AVQMGKKAWNSVAE

-225 NYAEENDTLA
+225 NYAQENDTLA

-248 LAGKGTVDEFV
+248 LAGQGTVDEFV
-259 DAVENAARVGLKT
+259 DAVENAARVGFKA
-272 LGEMVPRLA
+272 LGEMVPRLWESSKQA
-281 TSIGIALQKAWPKAK
+281 IAKLLPKAK
-296 ALLAEW
+296 QALIDFWDNDAPEIIKGGANTIIDGVNAILGTN
-302 AQIGFDKGA
+302 IPHIDKI
-311 ELIANIY
+311 EMPT
-318 NGVTGGDVTPEE
+318 VEE
-330 VKQIF
+330 
-335 SDIVAEVNRIAGN
+335 
-348 VISFGKDAFQWIV
+348 
-361 DNKEFV
+361 
-367 IAAIGGI
+367 
-374 GAGLLTF
+374 
-381 KAIVDPVGTA
+381 
-391 ISAIIAGLV
+391 ISAIVKNWWDTGGRSAVESACTWVLSLFGVPTETASQVASTVGSWWSGCVSAVEGACEWGLKFFG
-400 LLIANWEEV
+400 V
-409 KKAIDNAIKSFR
+409 KPWTDDDTQKIKDWWTGVSETVEGAIDWVINAKPQDYAEFANYVKNDWFPNLLKS
-421 EFIGLSEHDS
+421 IGNLVIPISFSIMKPVTRAVESLSGLEEGTIE
-431 PVAKGQTFGGQS
+431 AGYQTMMDTAES
-443 AKDAVDAWT
+443 LTDPNAWNQYKNIP
-452 DSLLSG
+452 SLLDMFKKS
-458 NAESQTAA
+458 
-466 WARVQGELGGAEMAA
+466 
-481 SFSAAY
+481 
-487 QEYLAA
+487 
-493 NNLDFG
+493 
-499 ARVPAEWFEG
+499 
-509 AEADLQSGLDEMSLT
+509 
-524 AQPGAKWA
+524 
-532 SDARIALQAA
+532 
-542 LSGMSLTAPVSVR
+542 
-555 SYLNGPSLAEQ
+555 
-566 AFSKISGAYG
+566 

-599 LTKAEATLWRRRYD
+599 LTKAEATAWRRGD
-613 EVAASIDYDRLA
+613 GAASPAIDYDRLA
-625 SVIASSLSGMSVQMD
+625 GAIVSAMAGTSVQMD

>member
-1 MRLKLFEL
+1 MKLFEL

-24 KNAAKQGE
+24 KSAAKQGE
-32 SLGATLQKKVG
+32 SLGATIKNKVG

-131 TAEAYQLTTDVMQ
+131 TAEAYQMTTDVMQ

-225 NYAEENDTLA
+225 NYAHENDTLA

-259 DAVENAARVGLKT
+259 GAVENAARVGFKT

-281 TSIGIALQKAWPKAK
+281 TSIGTALQKAWPKAK

-318 NGVTGGDVTPEE
+318 NGITGGDVTPEE
-330 VKQIF
+330 IKQIF

-348 VISFGKDAFQWIV
+348 VVSFGKDAFQWIV

-367 IAAIGGI
+367 VAAIGGI
-374 GAGLLTF
+374 GAGFLTF

-391 ISAIIAGLV
+391 ISAVIAGLV

-409 KKAIDNAIKSFR
+409 KTAIDDAIKSFR

-458 NAESQTAA
+458 DAERQTAA

-509 AEADLQSGLDEMSLT
+509 AEADLQSGLDDMSLT
-524 AQPGAKWA
+524 AQPGAKWD
-532 SDARIALQAA
+532 SGARSTLQAA

-555 SYLNGPSLAEQ
+555 SYLNGPSLAGQ
-566 AFSKISGAYG
+566 AFAKISGAYG

-586 NNYAARLHEGEAV
+586 NNYTARLHEGEAV
-599 LTKAEATLWRRRYD
+599 LTKAEATAWRRGD
-613 EVAASIDYDRLA
+613 GAGSPAIDYDRLA
-625 SVIASSLSGMSVQMD
+625 GAIASAMAGTSVQMD